1 MEPRSQQAVLLF
13 PLHLCAPQYSPDA
26 NYMEFVQTSQ
36 VKGRVFHRLP
46 SLQMLPQVSSRM
58 GPRPLKLLT
67 ALSTNSGE
75 PTTPLRVSN
84 LLKHLA
90 E

>member
-13 PLHLCAPQYSPDA
+13 PLHLCAPQDSPDA

-46 SLQMLPQVSSRM
+46 SLQMLAPSLQQD
-58 GPRPLKLLT
+58 GPSATYTSDCLVYKFRGTHNP
-67 ALSTNSGE
+67 SEGQ
-75 PTTPLRVSN
+75 
-84 LLKHLA
+84 
-90 E
+90 